1 MLMHAP
7 GALFGRKP
15 NHLDELKG
23 AAALRALPLAA
34 PAIACTETRT
44 RICPQATHEYG
55 RNQKG
60 NRRRY

>member
-44 RICPQATHEYG
+44 RILSTSYP
-55 RNQKG
+55 
-60 NRRRY
+60 